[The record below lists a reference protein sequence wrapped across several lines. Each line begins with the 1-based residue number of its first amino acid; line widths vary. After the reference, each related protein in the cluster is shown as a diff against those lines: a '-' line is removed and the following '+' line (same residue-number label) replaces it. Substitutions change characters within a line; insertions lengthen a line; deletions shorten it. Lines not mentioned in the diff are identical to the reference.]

1 MDVKNLH
8 IAEVK
13 INDDTQELFNSP
25 GSNECR
31 VQIYVEPLMKGWDT
45 LDYPWARP
53 FFGGGSLSNGQ
64 VNIPEVGDKI
74 WVFCEKPDIMK
85 NWYYLS
91 GTALK
96 NLTVMQKVKIF
107 LNGKFKISRGST
119 GLGMGLS
126 SKYPDVK
133 LTHYKNGVIIGVS
146 SNSSTPEIFIYH
158 PEGSFINIDKEGKI
172 FSKGDWKHFGNFE
185 ATKEVTAMTAT
196 EATKVTLSKHIHAS
210 SIPGPSVPAT
220 PGV

>member
-1 MDVKNLH
+1 MEFKNLYV
-8 IAEVK
+8 AEVMS
-13 INDDTQELFNSP
+13 NDDTTEAFYSP
-25 GSNECR
+25 GQNELR
-31 VQIYVEPLMKGWDT
+31 VKIYIEPIMKGWNT
-45 LDYPWARP
+45 EDYPWARP
-53 FFGGGSLSNGQ
+53 FQGGGSLSHGSL
-64 VNIPEVGDKI
+64 NIPETGDKI
-74 WVFCEKPDIMK
+74 WVVCENPELLK

-91 GTALK
+91 GVALK

-107 LNGKFKISRGST
+107 LNGKFKLSRGST
-119 GLGMGLS
+119 GTGMGLS

-133 LTHYKNGVIIGVS
+133 LTYYKNGVVIGVS